1 MLTIYLNGGPIIDLK
16 DVGEHTI
23 VSAETRIPEAVHR
36 IKMFKNAPKSS
47 FTK

>member
-1 MLTIYLNGGPIIDLK
+1 MLTVYLNGGPIIELK

-23 VSAETRIPEAVHR
+23 VSAETRIPEAVRR
-36 IKMFKNAPKSS
+36 IKMFKDAPKLS